1 MWSPARGRRRVGSA
15 IASLYSPQY
24 PFFMNTYTID
34 ISLRPTTFDL
44 WHVCLAGTAAVLALI
59 LIAVLVS
66 VLLGLRRCKSA
77 RQADVPTAASEPQ
90 IKVVEKIVEVEKIV
104 QAPAP
109 EPVVLKEATP
119 DAALQLLSLLQ
130 KEARFLD
137 FVKEDVSA
145 FADAEIGAAARVV
158 HQGCSKVINEHFKL
172 APISQ
177 DAEGS
182 RITLN
187 QGFDAAAFRLTG
199 NIVGEAPFAGVLV
212 HKGWQ
217 VTELHLPKLT
227 EGHNAKIIAAAEVEL

>member
-1 MWSPARGRRRVGSA
+1 
-15 IASLYSPQY
+15 
-24 PFFMNTYTID
+24 MNTYTID
-34 ISLRPTTFDL
+34 LSLRPTTFDL
-44 WHVCLAGTAAVLALI
+44 WHVCLAGTVAVLAFI
-59 LIAVLVS
+59 LIVVLIS

-77 RQADVPTAASEPQ
+77 PSTVDKVAAPAPQ
-90 IKVVEKIVEVEKIV
+90 PEIKIVEKIVEVEKVV

-130 KEARFLD
+130 KEARFID
-137 FVKEDVSA
+137 FIKEDVSA
-145 FADAEIGAAARVV
+145 FADADIGAAARVV

-172 APISQ
+172 APVSQ
-177 DAEGS
+177 DVEGS
-182 RITLN
+182 RVTLN
-187 QGFDAAAFRLTG
+187 KGFDAAAFRLTG
-199 NIVGEAPFAGVLV
+199 NIVGEAPFSGVLV